1 MCLGRNHVNN
11 RKEIDKL
18 WSREKYK
25 VMFYSQKH
33 YNEIR
38 SVLKSGVDVERVK
51 TLIDEAFTLRP
62 SIGSVLNA
70 YQHMWGY
77 FKKYASAQERQAYVL
92 KANAFSTGEVEAREL
107 LMLIREL
114 ALKYEVDYLLQST
127 ILQLNEI
134 ENGPLP

>member
-1 MCLGRNHVNN
+1 MNK

-38 SVLKSGVDVERVK
+38 SVLKDGIDVERVK
-51 TLIDEAFTLRP
+51 TLIEEAFALSP
-62 SIGSVLNA
+62 STGSMVNA

-77 FKKYASAQERQAYVL
+77 FRKHASLEEKQASASMLA
-92 KANAFSTGEVEAREL
+92 AFRNGQVEAREL
-107 LMLIREL
+107 LLFIREL
-114 ALKYEVDYLLQST
+114 ALKYEVEYLLQST
-127 ILQLNEI
+127 ILQMDE
-134 ENGPLP
+134 G

>member
-1 MCLGRNHVNN
+1 MNN

-51 TLIDEAFTLRP
+51 TLIEEAFTLRP

-92 KANAFSTGEVEAREL
+92 KANAFSTGEGEAREL

-127 ILQLNEI
+127 ILQLNEM
-134 ENGPLP
+134 ENGPLS

>member
-1 MCLGRNHVNN
+1 MND
-11 RKEIDKL
+11 RKWIDKL

-25 VMFYSQKH
+25 VMFYSQNH

-51 TLIDEAFTLRP
+51 TLIEEAFTLRP
-62 SIGSVLNA
+62 SIGSVLNT

-92 KANAFSTGEVEAREL
+92 KANAFNKGEVEAREL

-114 ALKYEVDYLLQST
+114 ALKYEVDYLLKST
-127 ILQLNEI
+127 ILQLNEM

>member
-1 MCLGRNHVNN
+1 MNN

-77 FKKYASAQERQAYVL
+77 FKKYASAQERQTYVL

-127 ILQLNEI
+127 ILQLNET

>member
-1 MCLGRNHVNN
+1 MNK

-51 TLIDEAFTLRP
+51 TLIDEAFTRRP

-70 YQHMWGY
+70 YQHIWSY
-77 FKKYASAQERQAYVL
+77 FKKYASAQERQAFIL

-107 LMLIREL
+107 LMFIRVL
-114 ALKYEVDYLLQST
+114 ALKYEVGYLLQST
-127 ILQLNEI
+127 LLHMDDMENERCI
-134 ENGPLP
+134 

>member
-1 MCLGRNHVNN
+1 MNN

-18 WSREKYK
+18 WSLEKYK

-51 TLIDEAFTLRP
+51 TLIDDAFTLRP

-77 FKKYASAQERQAYVL
+77 FKKYASAQERQTYVL
-92 KANAFSTGEVEAREL
+92 KANAFSTGEVEVREL

-127 ILQLNEI
+127 ILQLNET